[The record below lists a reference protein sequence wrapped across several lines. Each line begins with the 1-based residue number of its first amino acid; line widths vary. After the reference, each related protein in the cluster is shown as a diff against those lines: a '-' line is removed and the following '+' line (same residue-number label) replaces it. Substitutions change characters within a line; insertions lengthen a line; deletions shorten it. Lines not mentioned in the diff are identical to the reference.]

1 MLVAR
6 RVWLSALFFLLVG
19 LPGLPGAGEAGPF
32 FHLGDDPLDGPVWFE
47 AAIPP
52 PEAEPLG
59 PPEPSG
65 GGSEFPPLLSD
76 EVPTDL
82 TWDPWAEAFAGSP
95 LAAITVPGLP
105 AFPVETNGAVE
116 RFIERFTG
124 ARREVVGRW
133 LDRSARY
140 VDMIR
145 QVFRRKGLPEDLA
158 FTAMIESGFNPA
170 AVSRA
175 GAKGLWQFMER
186 TARRYGLRVDAWV
199 DERLDPEKSTE
210 AAADYLKDL
219 FGQFGHWFLAQ
230 AAYNAGEMKVARAV
244 ERTGSSDFWTIARGR
259 WLREE
264 TKQFVPQIQAA
275 TLIAREPERYGF
287 QVTPEEQ
294 VAYEVVSVP
303 ASVKLAEVA
312 ALAGLAPEA
321 LRDLNMELRRGVT
334 PPGGPYALKVPSG
347 SAPAVLGA
355 LERLVT
361 HKAQAA
367 RRPTGKAGKLAGSLP
382 AAGIYTV
389 KPRDTLSGI
398 AKRHGASVRDL
409 VRLNGLAEDAR
420 LYPGD
425 RIRLTASILP
435 SEREPAR

>member
-1 MLVAR
+1 
-6 RVWLSALFFLLVG
+6 
-19 LPGLPGAGEAGPF
+19 
-32 FHLGDDPLDGPVWFE
+32 
-47 AAIPP
+47 
-52 PEAEPLG
+52 
-59 PPEPSG
+59 
-65 GGSEFPPLLSD
+65 
-76 EVPTDL
+76 
-82 TWDPWAEAFAGSP
+82 
-95 LAAITVPGLP
+95 
-105 AFPVETNGAVE
+105 
-116 RFIERFTG
+116 
-124 ARREVVGRW
+124 
-133 LDRSARY
+133 
-140 VDMIR
+140 
-145 QVFRRKGLPEDLA
+145 
-158 FTAMIESGFNPA
+158 MIESGFNPA

-287 QVTPEEQ
+287 QITPEEQ

-312 ALAGLAPEA
+312 ALAGLPPEA
-321 LRDLNMELRRGVT
+321 LRDLNMELRRGAT

-347 SAPAVLGA
+347 SAAAVLGA
-355 LERLVT
+355 VERLGT